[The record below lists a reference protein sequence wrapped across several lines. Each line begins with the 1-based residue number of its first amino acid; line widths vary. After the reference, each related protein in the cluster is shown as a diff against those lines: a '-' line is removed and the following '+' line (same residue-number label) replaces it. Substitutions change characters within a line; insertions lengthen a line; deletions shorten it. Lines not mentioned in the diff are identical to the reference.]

1 MNIDNIRINR
11 LLVEITKNSSD
22 LESLIQKNQ
31 LAPDSVELKAA
42 KYILIEIAEGIAH
55 ILQHLLAK
63 KEGLAVSG
71 YLDTLAKGY
80 KTGVI
85 SEKLFNKLK
94 PFMHF
99 RHSLVHRYWT
109 IDDTLL
115 IKNII
120 SGYKD
125 FHQFVEEIERY
136 LQ

>member
-1 MNIDNIRINR
+1 MKIDKIRVNQ
-11 LLVEITKNSSD
+11 LLMEITKNSSD
-22 LESLIQKNQ
+22 LEALVNQ
-31 LAPDSVELKAA
+31 NTLAPDSIELKAA

-71 YLDTLAKGY
+71 YLDTLAKGHGS
-80 KTGVI
+80 GVI
-85 SEKLFNKLK
+85 SNSLYNQLK

-115 IKNII
+115 IRNIVN
-120 SGYKD
+120 GYQD
-125 FHQFVEEIERY
+125 FRQFVEEIETY
-136 LQ
+136 LA